1 MAPGGIEPP
10 HAASKAAALSAELRG
25 PAAVGADRL
34 RVTDGTRTHNHRD
47 HNPGLYQLSYGHLA
61 PDRISAARRR
71 SGATLGPTSRPC
83 APPRQLEHLLVVRPQ
98 ARPRRDRPA
107 SLLEELAEEA
117 DGVLVHPERVGTRP
131 PCR

>member
-25 PAAVGADRL
+25 PAAIVADRL

-61 PDRISAARRR
+61 PNRITGCGRTRACGGLALRKGRDRRR
-71 SGATLGPTSRPC
+71 GVSAISRIGP
-83 APPRQLEHLLVVRPQ
+83 L
-98 ARPRRDRPA
+98 
-107 SLLEELAEEA
+107 
-117 DGVLVHPERVGTRP
+117 
-131 PCR
+131 